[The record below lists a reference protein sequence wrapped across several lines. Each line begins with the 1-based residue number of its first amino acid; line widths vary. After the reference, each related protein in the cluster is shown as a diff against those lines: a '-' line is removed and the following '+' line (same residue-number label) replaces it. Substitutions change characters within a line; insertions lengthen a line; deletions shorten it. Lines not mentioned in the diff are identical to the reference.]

1 MKTEDIKPGDI
12 LYEKERKLLVKVA
25 RVDED
30 GVVKCSA
37 YTDMGRIF
45 KTVPPPYR
53 IGTHTADAYIPAT
66 DDQRKYMER
75 KLAVCEYVNLPK
87 NNRMETLAYIISDLK
102 AENIELTQRVHQL
115 MDDYNNVVRQLDGK
129 ETHKDE
135 DPAKLLL
142 DNMQKMRDHCDMLEK
157 DNEQLKRQ
165 CVQLQTER
173 NEAKPHADECE
184 LQKEELFKYIARFNN
199 SELLKIGDDCTY
211 RNSLPNG
218 KPVKVGSVVCN
229 CCRHSVKVDLDG
241 RKCVLC
247 ACRYDNT
254 KAEEAQECK
263 PTDE

>member
-1 MKTEDIKPGDI
+1 MKTEEIKPGDI

-102 AENIELTQRVHQL
+102 AENVELEQRVHQL
-115 MDDYNNVVRQLDGK
+115 VDDYNDVVRQLDGNEK
-129 ETHKDE
+129 RKGE
-135 DPAKLLL
+135 DPARLFL
-142 DNMQKMRDHCDMLEK
+142 DDMQKMRDHCDKLEK
-157 DNEQLKRQ
+157 DNREL
-165 CVQLQTER
+165 ER
-173 NEAKPHADECE
+173 FAKAIHSFVKDKKLYMANGANCQYYQD
-184 LQKEELFKYIARFNN
+184 
-199 SELLKIGDDCTY
+199 G
-211 RNSLPNG
+211 PN
-218 KPVKVGSVVCN
+218 VYSTFC
-229 CCRHSVKVDLDG
+229 L
-241 RKCVLC
+241 
-247 ACRYDNT
+247 
-254 KAEEAQECK
+254 ECK
-263 PTDE
+263 SCLGVIDGVGVICANNLVEARVSFPHNE

>member
-1 MKTEDIKPGDI
+1 MKTEEIKPGDI

-102 AENIELTQRVHQL
+102 AENMELEQRVQQL
-115 MDDYNNVVRQLDGK
+115 AAEYSNAVYQSGTQEKR
-129 ETHKDE
+129 KD
-135 DPAKLLL
+135 
-142 DNMQKMRDHCDMLEK
+142 K
-157 DNEQLKRQ
+157 DQLK
-165 CVQLQTER
+165 QTIFDMRKQYDKLER
-173 NEAKPHADECE
+173 EYKELRFLAKGIHSFVKEKNLYIKKNDECPYCRRGITACSTYCRTCGSCLSVIE
-184 LQKEELFKYIARFNN
+184 CYGVICEKRLKEANV
-199 SELLKIGDDCTY
+199 
-211 RNSLPNG
+211 SLPDIG
-218 KPVKVGSVVCN
+218 
-229 CCRHSVKVDLDG
+229 
-241 RKCVLC
+241 
-247 ACRYDNT
+247 
-254 KAEEAQECK
+254 
-263 PTDE
+263 